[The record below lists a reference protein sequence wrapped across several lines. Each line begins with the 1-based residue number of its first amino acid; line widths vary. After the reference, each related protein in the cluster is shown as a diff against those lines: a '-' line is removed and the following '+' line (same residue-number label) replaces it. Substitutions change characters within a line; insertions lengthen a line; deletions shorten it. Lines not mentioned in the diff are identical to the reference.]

1 FVYINEHAVRVT
13 SWRHDRETGGVH
25 FVIIARG
32 DHERDLL
39 LDSFARQPVM
49 IRTGSES
56 AIPMDVHSLE
66 TTTTESGPR
75 SFHRL
80 QVTLAPEG
88 APRPR
93 KERQQEAPPSRDKLD
108 RVIELLTEIRDE
120 LREIRRD
127 VTGDRKST
135 RLNSSHVK
143 ISYAVFCLKKQN
155 SR

>member
-1 FVYINEHAVRVT
+1 MTIPEFVYINEHAVRVT

-93 KERQQEAPPSRDKLD
+93 KERQQEAPPSTDKLD

-127 VTGDRKST
+127 VTGPG
-135 RLNSSHVK
+135 
-143 ISYAVFCLKKQN
+143 
-155 SR
+155 